1 MNGMPELTL
10 KVKTVAYGSLE
21 YLEALELR
29 RKVLREPLGLSYSA
43 TDLDLERNDVHF
55 IATQNQQIVGCLLL
69 RPMTKPLIKMR
80 QVAVD
85 TAQQKRGVGQNLVLA
100 AEDYAH
106 KNGFLNIE
114 LSSRAIA
121 VPFYQKLGYQTTGQP
136 YVEVTLPH
144 QKMEKSL

>member
-1 MNGMPELTL
+1 MNGMPELIL

-43 TDLDLERNDVHF
+43 TDLDLERNDFHF
-55 IATQNQQIVGCLLL
+55 IATQDQQIVGCLLL
-69 RPMTKPLIKMR
+69 RPLTKPLIKMR

-106 KNGFLNIE
+106 KNGFLKIE

-121 VPFYQKLGYQTTGQP
+121 VPFYEKLGYRTTGQP